1 MWGNEGTKSLRETIK
16 SVGGNRETKGVGG
29 ERGAKWIKNV
39 GGKRETIK
47 SVGGRGKR
55 CEGGRGEQK

>member
-1 MWGNEGTKSLRETIK
+1 MW
-16 SVGGNRETKGVGG
+16 GGNRETKGVGG